1 MPVVIDTTATN
12 VTDQIKQASKV
23 ISAQKQVDAKYF
35 SKNMT
40 GDGKRKT
47 GLFAVDTDTLND
59 FMKDK
64 RRLLDSVQLDE
75 AGDKARSRHED
86 QVFGNFFHQSAK
98 QTEIRYQKFENNLT
112 GMIPPVMLFDVLMSS
127 DEVALSFP
135 RQSGMYNLNAFET
148 IWEKV
153 TSGTINGKPA
163 TTYARPVIQSIRL
176 YSREQPRTSK
186 SGALGKEMSVAGQAD
201 IYVMFATV
209 VDDMDK
215 DGDMIFTNGRKKSVN
230 SNQGIVSVYP
240 LSEASATAYDYRALN
255 ENMHDHLELI
265 QNPNVK
271 LPTISNHDLGLLI
284 GDQSMSGILKAQA
297 TTMTHQ
303 AKDTLLT
310 FVKTFARRATEISA
324 KSAKY
329 PAVQKPIE
337 NAFVTFVQHIDLLN
351 EIEDDLIT
359 TDLLAEIYQSL
370 KDEIADPLELN
381 RIARQSLRLLLSQ
394 RLHELDEIRTSGGLY
409 QFEPKNDAVNL
420 AMAQNPNYS
429 VQQKRIIT
437 TVDPLVIGQAG
448 AGSGKSH
455 TLGGR
460 INFMKDQGED
470 LAKVLVLSFTN
481 VSAINITNR
490 FPGARSETLANMFH
504 TIYSGTFPGQSLSQ
518 PSTVANSIRL
528 LNPQSQYFKDL
539 GFDEAELIAFIDEFA
554 VRLEQFDQTGFKRV
568 NLQQE
573 LKRMSNLI
581 EGNLLMTEH
590 VLNAVEQTTL
600 ELEPIIIHH
609 MLLGGT
615 DTLNI
620 PDAYRNLNYIITDES
635 QDISTFEYILLLEL
649 TIHYRSQLLIIGDGS
664 QTLYEFRNSDPR
676 YMNALESSNVFV
688 SHKLETN
695 YRSNEEILMFANQFL
710 QVIDANK
717 YANIQLTSSQ
727 FSSPTADSVKEAIQI
742 ANVGIQGTSMKA
754 YTDSLEEFLENDT
767 HFQTWFIDRVKRGE
781 QVALMGW
788 TRKEVLLAGEFIEK
802 LLAQNGLNVPITN
815 IMSDNERPMI
825 LLSRFARSKNETL
838 RSLDPTHPHYMR
850 TIESHIDSFV
860 SGTFKSAS
868 PAQAQFFNSFISRQ
882 IQEVTKSPE
891 WGAWIADFR
900 AKRITS
906 YQIGSYLIQQ
916 LLRME
921 TRKNAMD
928 QFLRKQKDVPN
939 YDECPIIL
947 STIHGTKGLEF
958 DHTVILFNEMK
969 RGSTSQESLRMMFV
983 ALSRAKKSEFIINS
997 HSMAQSRVVSD
1008 IMSSMHQTPMETAM
1022 LRTLNDTAKI
1032 VTASAA
1038 AQADPADFS
1047 DNDEDDANEDIS
1059 TDDGRVLAYAG
1070 VADEDDVDSGVPN
1083 PFK

>member
-1 MPVVIDTTATN
+1 MPVVIDTNAPD
-12 VTDQIKQASKV
+12 VQDQIKQASKV

-64 RRLLDSVQLDE
+64 RRLLDSVRLDE
-75 AGDKARSRHED
+75 AGEKARSRHED
-86 QVFGNFFHQSAK
+86 QVFGNFFHQSTK
-98 QTEIRYQKFENNLT
+98 QTEIQYKKFENNLT
-112 GMIPPVMLFDVLMSS
+112 GMIPPVMLFDVLMSG
-127 DEVALSFP
+127 DEVAMSFQ

-163 TTYARPVIQSIRL
+163 TTYARPVIQSLRL

-186 SGALGKEMSVAGQAD
+186 SGVLGKEMSVAGQAD

-209 VDDMDK
+209 VDDMNK
-215 DGDMIFTNGRKKSVN
+215 DGDMIFTNERKKSVN
-230 SNQGIVSVYP
+230 QNQGIVSVYP
-240 LSEASATAYDYRALN
+240 LHEASATAYDYRTLN
-255 ENMHDHLELI
+255 ENMHDHLALI
-265 QNPNVK
+265 QNPNAN
-271 LPTISNHDLGLLI
+271 LPAISNHDLGLLI

-303 AKDTLLT
+303 AKETLLP
-310 FVKTFARRATEISA
+310 FVKTFARRATELSA
-324 KSAKY
+324 KPGKY
-329 PAVQKPIE
+329 AGVQKHIE

-370 KDEIADPLELN
+370 KDEIADPLALN

-394 RLHELDEIRTSGGLY
+394 RLFELDDIRKKDGLY
-409 QFEPKNDAVNL
+409 RFNPTDDAVHQ

-470 LAKVLVLSFTN
+470 LSKVLVLSFTN

-490 FPGARSETLANMFH
+490 FPGTRSETLANMFH

-528 LNPQSQYFKDL
+528 LNPKSQYFKDL
-539 GFDEAELIAFIDEFA
+539 GFTEAELTDFIDEFA
-554 VRLEQFDQTGFKRV
+554 IRLEQFDQTGFKRV

-573 LKRMSNLI
+573 LKRLSNLI
-581 EGNLLMTEH
+581 EGNLVLTEH

-609 MLLGGT
+609 MLLGGKN
-615 DTLNI
+615 TLNI

-695 YRSNEEILMFANQFL
+695 YRSSEEILMFANQFL

-727 FSSPTADSVKEAIQI
+727 FSSPTPDSVKAAINI
-742 ANVGIQGTSMKA
+742 ANVGIQGTSAKA
-754 YTDSLEEFLENDT
+754 YNESLEEFLENDAE
-767 HFQTWFIDRVKRGE
+767 FQNWFIERVKRGE

-802 LLAQNGLNVPITN
+802 LLAQNGLKVPITN

-838 RSLDPTHPHYMR
+838 RSLDPTHPHYLKE
-850 TIESHIDSFV
+850 IERHIGLFV
-860 SGTFKSAS
+860 ADNFKSAS
-868 PAQAQFFNSFISRQ
+868 PAQSQFFNSFILRQ

-891 WGAWIADFR
+891 WRSWIADFQ
-900 AKRITS
+900 AKRIST

-939 YDECPIIL
+939 YDECPILL

-997 HSMAQSRVVSD
+997 HTMASSRVVSD
-1008 IMSSMHQTPMETAM
+1008 MMSSMHQTPMETAM
-1022 LRTLNDTAKI
+1022 LRTLKDAEKLVAATSGTSSAPLTNDDDTSTI
-1032 VTASAA
+1032 VHGTTNTKAA
-1038 AQADPADFS
+1038 
-1047 DNDEDDANEDIS
+1047 
-1059 TDDGRVLAYAG
+1059 V
-1070 VADEDDVDSGVPN
+1070 
-1083 PFK
+1083 